1 MELDG
6 VMRLAENQYFIRN
19 EMKIMELTAFIA
31 DNSVLPRKSGI
42 SQQPLENAVVVHK
55 TDNELP
61 DILPEYQALYQKNKK
76 KP

>member
-1 MELDG
+1 MNIMELDG

-42 SQQPLENAVVVHK
+42 SQQPLENAVRFRS
-55 TDNELP
+55 
-61 DILPEYQALYQKNKK
+61 PESMKIK
-76 KP
+76 